1 MTLILQ
7 PGSVPLSTLET
18 IYWTGEP
25 PGLIRPSTS
34 GIEKAAARIA
44 EIAARQRAGLRHQH
58 RLR

>member
-25 PGLIRPSTS
+25 
-34 GIEKAAARIA
+34 ARLD
-44 EIAARQRAGLRHQH
+44 RVLR
-58 RLR
+58 